1 MEKEIITTVD
11 APEAI
16 GPYSQAIKAGNFVFT
31 AGQIALN
38 PSTQKIVE
46 GGIKEQT
53 EQVMRNLRAILE
65 KAKLTFEDVVKV
77 DVFLTELENF
87 SEMNEIYSLYFS
99 QAEPARTTVIVKDL
113 PKGSL
118 VEISLIAIE

>member
-1 MEKEIITTVD
+1 MKKEIITTVD

-31 AGQIALN
+31 AGQIALS
-38 PSTQKIVE
+38 PSTQKMVE

-53 EQVMRNLRAILE
+53 EQVIRNLRAILE
-65 KAKLTFEDVVKV
+65 KAELTFEDVVKV